1 MSQSPRIVQKES
13 KELDSSLQ
21 FLRSTKQVPLMSQS
35 NKFRIDNT
43 RLENNYNLNN
53 TRNIFKISNNL
64 SITGSNLQKISKY
77 RIRMNNYRLNNIEHI
92 KNELKNANE
101 SEIKRQINANTSA
114 NAATSIQGN
123 FGNSVNSANQN
134 YNSRFSI
141 RRNNNKASFVTANEG
156 NYESDHR
163 TNCTENITTK

>member
-1 MSQSPRIVQKES
+1 MSQSS
-13 KELDSSLQ
+13 KNVLKQYSELDPSLQ
-21 FLRSTKQVPLMSQS
+21 FLRSTKQVTFISQS

-43 RLENNYNLNN
+43 RLENSYNLNN
-53 TRNIFKISNNL
+53 TRNLFKISNKP

-92 KNELKNANE
+92 KNELKITNE
-101 SEIKRQINANTSA
+101 SEIKRQINPNTSA
-114 NAATSIQGN
+114 NLATSIQRN
-123 FGNSVNSANQN
+123 FGNSVNSVNQN

-141 RRNNNKASFVTANEG
+141 RRNNGKTNFITANEDTTSV
-156 NYESDHR
+156 YH